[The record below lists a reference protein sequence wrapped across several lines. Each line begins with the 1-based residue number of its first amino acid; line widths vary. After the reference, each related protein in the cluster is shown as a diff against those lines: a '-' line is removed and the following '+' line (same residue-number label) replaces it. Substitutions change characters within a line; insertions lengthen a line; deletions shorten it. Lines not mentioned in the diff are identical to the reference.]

1 MCAESNA
8 NEQKFIVID
17 LYPGA
22 LLKFDVFSSSRRATD
37 FFNKELDIISLVQW
51 SLDITRG
58 QALMRFFLLFHICY
72 WGEENCLL
80 YWGLRQIV
88 VHFIKVPL
96 YYFSLGKKVG
106 DAFHYLSVLIEEL
119 CLSALDLAHV

>member
-22 LLKFDVFSSSRRATD
+22 LLKFGVFSSSRRATD

-51 SLDITRG
+51 SLDIARG

-80 YWGLRQIV
+80 Y
-88 VHFIKVPL
+88 
-96 YYFSLGKKVG
+96 
-106 DAFHYLSVLIEEL
+106 
-119 CLSALDLAHV
+119 